1 MTATLTHRGPDGAG
15 IHCHAN
21 VGLGHRRLAVIDLS
35 DTANQP
41 LFNEDGTVAVVFN
54 GEIYNFQALAEE
66 LRRAGHV
73 FKTRSDTE
81 VLVHAWEEYGPAL
94 VERLRG
100 MFAFAIY
107 DARRR
112 QLYLARDRLG
122 KKPLY
127 YSVHDGQLA
136 FGSEIKALRALPDA
150 SAELD
155 LDAVAEYAAFG
166 NTLGERSI
174 WKEIRRLLPAHAML
188 VELDA
193 GPMTPRIERY
203 WTVRPEPDHDPT
215 EEEWIEEL
223 DRVISE
229 AVRLRLISDVPLGA
243 FLSGGIDSS
252 LVVAYMTHHSKSPVK
267 TFTMRFDEG
276 THDESEYAAA
286 VARHLGTEHHSELVT
301 QDAISE
307 LLNRLLVTYDEPFA
321 DESAIP
327 TYYLSRMTR
336 QRVTVALS
344 GDGGDESFG
353 GYDRYR
359 YTEWLRRLRA
369 SVTPIGHT
377 LLSALAPRLRES
389 SRLTRPL
396 DRLAQPGFALYLH
409 AMGLSGS
416 HLSLLR
422 RDVLDAVSPV
432 EEGKMT
438 RDGAALRD
446 AAPLDRYAYTDL
458 LNYLP
463 DDVLV
468 KVDRASMAHSLEVR
482 SPLLDQEVVE
492 LAARIP
498 AGRKVGTF
506 KGKRILRTLLR
517 RYVPAHLAERP
528 KMGFGVP
535 ISAWLRAGGP
545 LLAEIERS
553 IADADSPMWSY
564 YDRDEVARRLRAHLT
579 GGADLHAGLWRAV
592 YFYRWCMATWS

>member
-15 IHCHAN
+15 IHCRAN

-81 VLVHAWEEYGPAL
+81 VLVHAWEEFGPAM

-107 DARRR
+107 DSRRR

-127 YSVHDGQLA
+127 YVVHEGQLA
-136 FGSEIKALRALPDA
+136 FASEIKALRALPDV

-174 WKEIRRLLPAHAML
+174 WKDIRRLLPAHTML
-188 VELDA
+188 LDLDA

-203 WTVRPEPDHDPT
+203 WTVRPDPDHDPT

-252 LVVAYMTHHSKSPVK
+252 LVVAYMTHHSTSPVK

-276 THDESEYAAA
+276 THDESGYAAA

-307 LLNRLLVTYDEPFA
+307 LLNRLLATYDAPFA
-321 DESAIP
+321 DESALP

-353 GYDRYR
+353 GYNRYR
-359 YTEWLRRLRA
+359 YTEWFRRLRA
-369 SVTPIGHT
+369 GVTPIGHM

-396 DRLAQPGFALYLH
+396 DRLAQPGFGLYLH

-422 RDVLDAVSPV
+422 REVLDAVSPV

-438 RDGAALRD
+438 RDGAALGD

-498 AGRKVGTF
+498 AGRKVGMF

-517 RYVPAHLAERP
+517 RYVPVHLVDRP

-545 LLAEIERS
+545 LLTEIERS
-553 IADADSPMWSY
+553 ITDADSPMWLY

-579 GGADLHAGLWRAV
+579 GGADLHVGLWRAV

>member
-1 MTATLTHRGPDGAG
+1 M
-15 IHCHAN
+15 
-21 VGLGHRRLAVIDLS
+21 IDRS
-35 DTANQP
+35 DTATQP
-41 LFNEDGTVAVVFN
+41 LFNEDGTVPV
-54 GEIYNFQALAEE
+54 
-66 LRRAGHV
+66 HV

-81 VLVHAWEEYGPAL
+81 VLVHAWEEFGPAM

-107 DARRR
+107 DSRRR

-127 YSVHDGQLA
+127 YVVHEGQLA
-136 FGSEIKALRALPDA
+136 FASEIKALRALPDV

-174 WKEIRRLLPAHAML
+174 WKDIRRLLPAHTML
-188 VELDA
+188 LDLDA

-203 WTVRPEPDHDPT
+203 WTVRPDPDHDPT

-252 LVVAYMTHHSKSPVK
+252 LVVAYMTHHSTSPVK

-276 THDESEYAAA
+276 THDESGYAAA

-353 GYDRYR
+353 GYNRYR
-359 YTEWLRRLRA
+359 YTEWFRRLRA
-369 SVTPIGHT
+369 GVTPIGHM

-396 DRLAQPGFALYLH
+396 DRLAQPGFGLYLH

-422 RDVLDAVSPV
+422 REVLDAVSPV

-438 RDGAALRD
+438 RDGAALGD

-498 AGRKVGTF
+498 AGRKVGMF

-517 RYVPAHLAERP
+517 RYVPVHLVDRP

-545 LLAEIERS
+545 LLTEIERS
-553 IADADSPMWSY
+553 ITDADSPMWLY

-579 GGADLHAGLWRAV
+579 GGADLHVGLWRAV